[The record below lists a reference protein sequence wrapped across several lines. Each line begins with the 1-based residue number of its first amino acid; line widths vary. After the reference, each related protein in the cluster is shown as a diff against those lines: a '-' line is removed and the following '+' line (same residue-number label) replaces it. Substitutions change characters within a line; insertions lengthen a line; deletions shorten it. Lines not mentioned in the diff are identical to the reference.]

1 MSHLTDK
8 MKKDFLPKLIQE
20 FGFNC
25 YLCERPLKQEYIF
38 EHLNDKRLDSRY
50 ENIALSHQ
58 SCNIKKTSDYD
69 LKLKAQELLKK
80 REEAGFKYQENPSAL
95 EEISTERQANKIL
108 FQFTE
113 QFIEER
119 INTDGK
125 YNLKDAISEIPYV
138 AQKRFGIGAENTI
151 RRYLKQLTCP
161 SAPNQIIR
169 DDHGKDWIC
178 RRFLN

>member
-1 MSHLTDK
+1 MTHLTEK
-8 MKKDFLPKLIQE
+8 LKKDYLPKLIQE
-20 FGFNC
+20 FGFIC
-25 YLCERPLKQEYIF
+25 YQCKNTPQNYIF

-50 ENIALSHQ
+50 ENIALACQ
-58 SCNIKKTSDYD
+58 SCNIKKIENYD
-69 LKLKAQELLKK
+69 MKIKAEELLKK
-80 REEAGFKYQENPSAL
+80 REETGFKYLENVSAL

-108 FQFTE
+108 FKFTE

-151 RRYLKQLTCP
+151 RRYLKQLTCQ
-161 SAPNQIIR
+161 SAPCQIVR
-169 DDHGKDWIC
+169 DDNGNDWIC
-178 RRFLN
+178 RRILN